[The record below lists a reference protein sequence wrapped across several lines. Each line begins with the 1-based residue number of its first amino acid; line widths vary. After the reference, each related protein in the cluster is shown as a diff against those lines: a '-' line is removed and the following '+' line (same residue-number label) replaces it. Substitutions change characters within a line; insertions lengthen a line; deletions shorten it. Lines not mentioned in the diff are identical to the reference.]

1 MGYVLNG
8 AWAWLDG
15 APAERR
21 VDTAVEAIGAYAAYL
36 REDHCAPIQNDRSEP
51 VSPAQLLAEARAQA
65 TDSEPR
71 RRLTDVLADYAAA
84 LRVREMD
91 MVLGRY
97 SVLTSRNYENDLRQ
111 FEAQGGS
118 AAWRRGVDAE
128 ERARLRD
135 IFLGDRPSWHLA
147 GAAWVRDLHVSPPDD
162 VIAELQARNPHSRAA
177 ELRTGA
183 EDELRRHGG
192 RPPRYQVFPSPDGAY
207 GVWDSHTVRV
217 ERRWAFEGIARAHM
231 EALNDGRPWTERH
244 YGREMHLM
252 AELSVRRSRERSR
265 QGDGSEPPTPIPPPT
280 PRRILGPRP

>member
-8 AWAWLDG
+8 AFAWLDG
-15 APAERR
+15 TPIERR
-21 VDTAVEAIGAYAAYL
+21 AETALDAIGAFAAYL
-36 REDHCAPIQNDRSEP
+36 REDHNPPIQNDMGEP
-51 VSPAQLLAEARAQA
+51 VSPAQLFAEAHVHA
-65 TDSEPR
+65 TDDESR

-84 LRVREMD
+84 VRVREMD
-91 MVLGRY
+91 MALGRY
-97 SVLTSRNYENDLRQ
+97 SVLTSRNYENDLQQ
-111 FEAQGGS
+111 FEAGGGS

-147 GAAWVRDLHVSPPDD
+147 GAAWVRDLQVPPPEE
-162 VIAELQARNPHSRAA
+162 VIAELQARNPYTRAG

-207 GVWDSHTVRV
+207 GVWDSQTVRV
-217 ERRWAFEGIARAHM
+217 ERRWAYEGIARAHM

-244 YGREMHLM
+244 YGRELHLM
-252 AELSVRRSRERSR
+252 AELSVRRSRLRSR
-265 QGDGSEPPTPIPPPT
+265 SREGSEPQTPIAPPA
-280 PRRILGPRP
+280 PRRTLGPRP